1 MYIIMAVDETTTKAK
16 EQQPQQR
23 KQRIGKKAT
32 SENTAQKA
40 AAAVMALPLD
50 NTVEMKYNSRQ
61 HAKSSNDGHYLE
73 SSFSTVEEEGGH
85 SNKKVLEDHLS
96 QEMVSSSIDFN
107 AAAAAAAAASTM
119 AQLDH
124 RPFFYY
130 QNTSTTST
138 NNNNNLLRPHSYFA
152 LSSNNNQI
160 SYNSYHHGTTIT
172 IILLLHFIY
181 FYQWNSNKKYY
192 NRRRN
197 NEICTNYKQIVIQK
211 RFYTALLAIV
221 SHHPP
226 VVVDEEEEE
235 EDHNNNNN
243 SNNLVLST
251 SLSSENNDSGGSN
264 ANSNSSSNSN
274 SATSTTDQQLLFLND
289 GVTRVVAVSSSML
302 PSHSYSR
309 GSSSSS
315 RSFELLMRAQKN
327 ISIIVQIVYKGSLS
341 GLPLLTYA
349 THILWQCRALEE
361 LYDEENGRLLLVVVD
376 STSRIK
382 SLVTGIGTA
391 QQIISTTDQSSSSS
405 NGYYDHRSYT
415 TATTSCYSYFR
426 VLIVLGLTS
435 LLLELSMIRIYQR
448 LDTVINFDGYS
459 MIAPQRLLSQQRA
472 MCSIA
477 SLVTAVLCVYDD
489 HFPYTP
495 MPILPF
501 IRLSDYLSLS
511 SSLFGGMINN
521 LIIIAILSLLSRG
534 VHPISS
540 ILCGVWSGTLWSW
553 GITTFLGTWYW
564 GNALICAIILVI
576 LLSLMA
582 QPLYLTYMRVFVPCI
597 DYVAWDEDGNII
609 SSSTTT
615 TMVRESGGVS
625 PLPPQSRNE
634 NDVDLE
640 MNDHERTFPL
650 MNTVASRLS
659 SLHSRRTRVR

>member
-1 MYIIMAVDETTTKAK
+1 MAVDETTTEAK
-16 EQQPQQR
+16 EQQPRQQR
-23 KQRIGKKAT
+23 KQQLNKKVT
-32 SENTAQKA
+32 SKNTAQKA

-50 NTVEMKYNSRQ
+50 NTVEMKYNSQR
-61 HAKSSNDGHYLE
+61 HAKSSNDRHYLE
-73 SSFSTVEEEGGH
+73 SSFSTVEEEDAGH

-96 QEMVSSSIDFN
+96 QEMVSSSIDDFN
-107 AAAAAAAAASTM
+107 AAAAAAASTM

-130 QNTSTTST
+130 QNTTATST
-138 NNNNNLLRPHSYFA
+138 NNNSNLHRPHSYFA

-160 SYNSYHHGTTIT
+160 SYNNYHHGTTIT
-172 IILLLHFIY
+172 IMLLLHFIY
-181 FYQWNSNKKYY
+181 FYQWNSNKKYC

-226 VVVDEEEEE
+226 VVVEEEEEE
-235 EDHNNNNN
+235 EDHNNSN

-251 SLSSENNDSGGSN
+251 SFSSENNDSGGSN

-274 SATSTTDQQLLFLND
+274 SATSTTDQQLFLND

-302 PSHSYSR
+302 PPHPYSR
-309 GSSSSS
+309 GSSSSSSS
-315 RSFELLMRAQKN
+315 RSFELLMRAQN
-327 ISIIVQIVYKGSLS
+327 NLSIIVQIVYKGSLS

-361 LYDEENGRLLLVVVD
+361 LYDEQNGRLLLVVVD
-376 STSRIK
+376 SNSTSRIK

-391 QQIISTTDQSSSSS
+391 QQIISTTDQSLSSS
-405 NGYYDHRSYT
+405 NGYYNHHSYT

-435 LLLELSMIRIYQR
+435 LLLELSLIRIYQR

-459 MIAPQRLLSQQRA
+459 MIAPQRLLSQQHA

-521 LIIIAILSLLSRG
+521 LIIIALLSLLSRG

-540 ILCGVWSGTLWSW
+540 ILCGIWSGTLWSW

-564 GNALICAIILVI
+564 GNALMCAIILVI

-597 DYVAWDEDGNII
+597 DYVAWDEDGNI
-609 SSSTTT
+609 
-615 TMVRESGGVS
+615 M
-625 PLPPQSRNE
+625 LQSRNE

-650 MNTVASRLS
+650 MNTNNSDMVENSNETIPTVASRLS
-659 SLHSRRTRVR
+659 TLHSRRTSRVR